1 MLLGK
6 RSRPSM
12 RRTTSM
18 TEFELGLE
26 FPPSA
31 LEAAVAT
38 VTGGQQ
44 KQQQR
49 LVAGGGDCPSAVVPQ
64 RPPRRSSA
72 DFLTMEG
79 AAHFLRSCTLCKRRI
94 GPGRDIYMY
103 KGDTAYCSLECRQ
116 QQMNMD
122 ERKEKCSLTSMKKK
136 TPNSGSGQTG
146 NGETA
151 VAA

>member
-12 RRTTSM
+12 RRTTSL
-18 TEFELGLE
+18 TEFELNLE

-31 LEAAVAT
+31 LEAAAT
-38 VTGGQQ
+38 AAQQQFQQ
-44 KQQQR
+44 K
-49 LVAGGGDCPSAVVPQ
+49 AGAAGAGLPSAGVPQ
-64 RPPRRSSA
+64 RSPRRSSA
-72 DFLTMEG
+72 DFLAMEG
-79 AAHFLRSCTLCKRRI
+79 AAHFLRCCTLCKRRI

-116 QQMNMD
+116 QQMNID
-122 ERKEKCSLTSMKKK
+122 ERKEKCSMTSMKKK
-136 TPNSGSGQTG
+136 APPSGCEPSG